1 MNHVPRLRC
10 VVNLPALKGR
20 IVMKFRGM
28 LIIVLASVWFVGGCA
43 TTKLTDVWK
52 DPQYKAGPVQKILV
66 LAVSKEPK
74 TRKMFEG
81 VYVSA
86 LNGAG
91 SNAVASHKVLPG
103 SDKLEKDEIK
113 KAASDAGCDSVI
125 VTHLVGIEQ
134 KEVHQ
139 AAIYDRRVYGGY
151 DSFGNQYAGAYDYVA
166 VPGTTIEQELV
177 RLETNLYDLK
187 SEKLIWRATS
197 KTVEPGAIKSF
208 SEEVSQLL
216 VKSLQKNKLIGVK

>member
-1 MNHVPRLRC
+1 MKYRGLLVI
-10 VVNLPALKGR
+10 AL
-20 IVMKFRGM
+20 
-28 LIIVLASVWFVGGCA
+28 AAVWFASGCA

-52 DPQYKAGPVQKILV
+52 DPKYTAGPVQKVMV
-66 LAVSKEPK
+66 LGVSKEPK
-74 TRKMFEG
+74 TRIMFEG
-81 VYVSA
+81 VYVKA
-86 LNGAG
+86 LNEAG
-91 SNAVASHKVLPG
+91 ITAVASHKVLPD

-113 KAASDAGCDSVI
+113 KAASDEGCDSVI
-125 VTHLVGIEQ
+125 ITHLVGIEQ

-151 DSFGNQYAGAYDYVA
+151 GSFGNHYAGTYDYVA
-166 VPGTTIEQELV
+166 VPGSTIEQELV
-177 RLETNLYDLK
+177 RLQTNLYDLK

-216 VKSLQKNKLIGVK
+216 VKSLQKNKLIGGK